1 MGRIERIIGRRGTLQ
16 RRYAVAAGVF
26 AVLVAGIILLFGH
39 LISRSLSRRYLE
51 DVILSGREEAQR
63 IADELGG
70 KDALHQLQ
78 VVERRREWLLRT
90 LEGQPERQVWEK
102 IEVTDADGKVVLST
116 TFKSSED
123 IPEAVAEDL
132 ELGGN
137 LSDESVVETGDSY
150 KIVAPLGE
158 VGAVVLSVS
167 RGRLAARVSRLRSE
181 LLWQTAAVACLTVA
195 TLVGGFV
202 FGWFQFQR
210 TRRMEAERREEEE
223 LAALGSLAANLAH
236 EIRNPLNS
244 INLNLE
250 LLEEDL
256 AGGDAAAASSLTTT
270 RRELG
275 RLASLVSDFL
285 TYAKPSPPVRDE
297 VALDHLLREVREFL
311 LAEAHAV
318 GVHLRVAKELPRITL
333 PADESQLR
341 QVLLNLVLN
350 AVQAVAP
357 LEAEHRLVE
366 LAARRDNGRV
376 VLAVRDR
383 GNGIP
388 PDELQQVRRAFYTR
402 RRGGTGLGLA
412 VAERFVRAHG
422 GEIELENLASGG
434 FEARVVLPLDGGDGT
449 MSR

>member
-1 MGRIERIIGRRGTLQ
+1 MGRIERVIGRHGTLQ

-70 KDALHQLQ
+70 EDALQQLQ

-90 LEGQPERQVWEK
+90 LEGQPERGVWESV
-102 IEVTDADGKVVLST
+102 EVTDASGRVVFST
-116 TFKSSED
+116 LFQSRED
-123 IPEAVAEDL
+123 VPEAVAEDL
-132 ELGGN
+132 ELSGN

-158 VGAVVLSVS
+158 VGAVVLTVS
-167 RGRLAARVSRLRSE
+167 RGRLAERVSRLRSE
-181 LLWQTAAVACLTVA
+181 LLWQTAAVASLTVA

-256 AGGDAAAASSLTTT
+256 AAGADEAVSSLATT

-275 RLASLVSDFL
+275 RLANLVSDFL
-285 TYAKPSPPVRDE
+285 TYARPTPPVREE

-311 LAEAHAV
+311 LAEAHAA
-318 GVHLRVAKELPRITL
+318 GVHLRVAKELPRITIM
-333 PADESQLR
+333 ADESQLR

-357 LEAEHRLVE
+357 LEAERRLVE
-366 LAARRDNGRV
+366 LGARESDAQV
-376 VLAVRDR
+376 VIAVRDR
-383 GNGIP
+383 GDGIA
-388 PDELQQVRRAFYTR
+388 PDELDKVRRAFYTR

-412 VAERFVRAHG
+412 VAERFIHAYG
-422 GEIELENLASGG
+422 GTIELDNLRTGG
-434 FEARVVLPLDGGDGT
+434 FEARVVLPLGDGSGT